1 MNSELIE
8 YYRNLLIIQYS
19 VLEKAPAHIR
29 ALIDV
34 IMFFDLMIEV
44 RDAYDIDTAVGV
56 QQDILGKYLGIDRNI
71 PVSPFVLSDTDYRFY
86 QRLKIIQ
93 NNSNHSTKSIVELV
107 FQIFGTDLLFFD
119 RYNMSIAYIFPVA
132 VEALVI
138 TAKDLGLL
146 PKPAA
151 VGLSVSF
158 TVDITNIFGYKKYGT
173 AGPAWAISYKRYGV
187 AALGG
192 MKKYGT
198 T

>member
-19 VLEKAPAHIR
+19 VLAKAPDHIR

-44 RDAYDIDTAVGV
+44 RNAYDIDTAVGV
-56 QQDILGKYLGIDRNI
+56 QQDILGKYLGIDRDI
-71 PVSPFVLSDTDYRFY
+71 PVSPYILSDTDYRFY
-86 QRLKIIQ
+86 QRLKVIQ

-107 FQIFGTDLLFFD
+107 YQIFGTDLLFFD
-119 RYNMSIAYIFPVA
+119 RYNMSIAYIFPA
-132 VEALVI
+132 SVETLVT

-158 TVDITNIFGYKKYGT
+158 TVDIENIFGYQRYGMT
-173 AGPAWAISYKRYGV
+173 APTWAISYKRYGV
-187 AALGG
+187 AAQGG
-192 MKKYGT
+192 MKKYG
-198 T
+198 

>member
-19 VLEKAPAHIR
+19 VLENAPDHIR

-34 IMFFDLMIEV
+34 IMFFDLMEEV
-44 RDAYDIDTAVGV
+44 RDGYDIDTTVGV
-56 QQDILGKYLGIDRNI
+56 QQDIIGKYLGIDRNI

-119 RYNMSIAYIFPVA
+119 RYNMSIAYIFP
-132 VEALVI
+132 ESEQALVDL
-138 TAKDLGLL
+138 AKELKLL

-151 VGLSVSF
+151 VGLSL
-158 TVDITNIFGYKKYGT
+158 TYTTDINNIFGYRKYTGTTPPWTIGYRKYGG
-173 AGPAWAISYKRYGV
+173 AK
-187 AALGG
+187 LGG
-192 MKKYGT
+192 MRKYG
-198 T
+198 